1 MRGRG
6 INYDTGFLPGGQS
19 TRESFDPEVVRRE
32 LRIIAD
38 DLHCNAVR
46 ISGADPER
54 LSVAAA
60 HALDAGL
67 EVWFAPFPCELTTD
81 ELLPYLDDC
90 AARAEDLRGRSAR
103 EVVLVLGCET
113 SLFSPGFLPGDD
125 LFQRIANV
133 QVPGPE
139 LFAAFGA
146 LPARLNAFLAEAA
159 AVARRRFGGRLTYA
173 SGSWEQVDWSPFDVV
188 AVDAYREDS
197 NAATFRQQLERQ
209 LSHGKPVAA
218 TEFGCCTYRGAAGRG
233 GMGWAIIDQ
242 HANPP
247 RLDGSYVRDE
257 GEQVGY
263 LHDLLEI
270 FEEAGLDSAFWFTFA
285 GYELPHRADP
295 EHDLDMASYGVVKV
309 LEQGRGSAYP
319 DMAWEPK
326 ASFHALAAA
335 YAAAP

>member
-1 MRGRG
+1 
-6 INYDTGFLPGGQS
+6 
-19 TRESFDPEVVRRE
+19 
-32 LRIIAD
+32 
-38 DLHCNAVR
+38 
-46 ISGADPER
+46 
-54 LSVAAA
+54 
-60 HALDAGL
+60 
-67 EVWFAPFPCELTTD
+67 
-81 ELLPYLDDC
+81 
-90 AARAEDLRGRSAR
+90 
-103 EVVLVLGCET
+103 
-113 SLFSPGFLPGDD
+113 
-125 LFQRIANV
+125 
-133 QVPGPE
+133 VPGPE

>member
-113 SLFSPGFLPGDD
+113 SLFSPGSCPATTSSSASPTSRCPAPSCSPPSARCRPG
-125 LFQRIANV
+125 
-133 QVPGPE
+133 
-139 LFAAFGA
+139 
-146 LPARLNAFLAEAA
+146 
-159 AVARRRFGGRLTYA
+159 
-173 SGSWEQVDWSPFDVV
+173 
-188 AVDAYREDS
+188 
-197 NAATFRQQLERQ
+197 
-209 LSHGKPVAA
+209 
-218 TEFGCCTYRGAAGRG
+218 
-233 GMGWAIIDQ
+233 
-242 HANPP
+242 
-247 RLDGSYVRDE
+247 
-257 GEQVGY
+257 
-263 LHDLLEI
+263 
-270 FEEAGLDSAFWFTFA
+270 
-285 GYELPHRADP
+285 
-295 EHDLDMASYGVVKV
+295 
-309 LEQGRGSAYP
+309 
-319 DMAWEPK
+319 
-326 ASFHALAAA
+326 
-335 YAAAP
+335 